1 MVTVQEEDGTETT
14 FTPPIRV
21 EDTTGQA
28 DVMNREDVIKLAKN
42 QNEYMARRFSTK
54 YSAYKYKTEQTR
66 FLNNFTY
73 ALIWIY
79 FLLAAIYL
87 GIIFVG
93 PKRSEFSYKYKVIA
107 LLVIVLFPYLIT
119 PIEYFVLRGIAFVI
133 ETTVGNVFKRDD
145 HTYIVDYTYLPNFF
159 SY

>member
-1 MVTVQEEDGTETT
+1 MVVVTENDGTKTT
-14 FTPPIRV
+14 FTPPINV
-21 EDTTGQA
+21 KDTTGES
-28 DVMNREDVIKLAKN
+28 DILKTSKVIEIAKN

-79 FLLAAIYL
+79 FLLAALYL

-93 PKRSEFSYKYKVIA
+93 PKRSEFSYKYKVVA

-119 PIEYFVLRGIAFVI
+119 PIEYFVLRGIVFVI